1 MKRIKDPLYK
11 YIEIPDEWCRDFID
25 QPGFQRLR
33 RIIQTSYGS
42 LYPSAL
48 HNRFVHSLGVYHLGC
63 CAADTLSKEVRST
76 INDGSLLKK
85 WDQAVETFK
94 LACLLHDYG
103 HSPFS
108 HSGEQFYRAEGKE
121 HDTLDEDLISL
132 VKDEDDEFSN
142 DVATG
147 KAAPH
152 EIMSAIMAIEDGLV
166 TTHKSLFSRCIVGY
180 RYSADSGSGLPGCLE
195 NVLIDM
201 LHSDTIDVDRLDYLI
216 RDSFVLG
223 YDSITID
230 YQRLLKGLRI
240 VKDRKTTQYRIAFD
254 KSAMSVLENVIY
266 ARDNEKKWIQSHPV
280 ILYDQLLVQHGIRKA
295 NDIFEK
301 RNGVPL
307 FTKSALSEDGIK
319 LEDGSR
325 VRLLSDDDIIFSM
338 KNDLYQSDA
347 SGLVSEYY
355 RRCDRRHPI
364 WKSEGEFRALFHS
377 NAENKDCIARIA
389 TLLGGVEKILVDS
402 GKDGL
407 INDSAIKDLKKER
420 DKPNINSRQK
430 RKRIDELS
438 QQLNLLE
445 QLRDI
450 CEHLQIKFDFAVIT
464 AKRFKSGF
472 EGSGLN
478 KVPIVFDESGKY
490 YYFEDVSGT
499 LNSNEEEFS
508 LFYLYHKEAGKREF
522 PKKELI
528 GMLLEQSC

>member
-48 HNRFVHSLGVYHLGC
+48 HNRFVHSIGVYHLGC
-63 CAADTLSKEVRST
+63 CAAATLNKEVRNIIKDDSQ
-76 INDGSLLKK
+76 LKE
-85 WDQAVETFK
+85 WGQAVETFK

-108 HSGEQFYRAEGKE
+108 HSGEQFYRAEGVG

-132 VKDEDDEFSN
+132 IKDEDDEFSN

-166 TTHKSLFSRCIVGY
+166 ATHKSLFSRCIVGY
-180 RYSADSGSGLPGCLE
+180 RYSVDSDNGLPGCLE

-240 VKDRKTTQYRIAFD
+240 VKDRETTQYRIAFD

-280 ILYDQLLVQHGIRKA
+280 ILYDQMLVQHGIRKA
-295 NDIFEK
+295 NDMFEK
-301 RNGVPL
+301 KNGVPL
-307 FTKSALSEDGIK
+307 FTKKALSEDGIELK
-319 LEDGSR
+319 DGGC
-325 VRLLSDDDIIFSM
+325 VRLLSDDDVIISM

-347 SGLVSEYY
+347 GGLVSEYY

-377 NAENKDCIARIA
+377 SAEKKDRITRIA
-389 TLLGGVEKILVDS
+389 TLLGGIEKILVDS

-407 INDSAIKDLKKER
+407 INDSTIRDLKKEK

-430 RKRIDELS
+430 RKRIDELR
-438 QQLNLLE
+438 QQLDLLE
-445 QLRDI
+445 QLKGI
-450 CEHLQIKFDFAVIT
+450 CDHLQIQFDFAVIT

-508 LFYLYHKEAGKREF
+508 LFYLYHRGAGKREF
-522 PKKELI
+522 PKKQLI
-528 GMLLEQSC
+528 KMLLEQNC